1 MPRPCKRPP
10 AIALASL
17 LPCLILLLGACGG
30 TAAPPPAATTAAT
43 AAPPAAATATTAPA
57 PATAV
62 RGATTTATRAA
73 ATTSMRASTATSTR
87 AAGATPSTNAA
98 APARQS
104 RIIDRTAGF
113 PRRIQAVNGVVEVKA
128 KPRRIHTL
136 SVGYDEITFRLVEP
150 GRIAAIGQ
158 STADPNLSNVA
169 DLAAGVP
176 RRVGR
181 NAEQVLAAEP
191 DLVVA
196 SPFADKDLLRQLGDA
211 GITVAV
217 VDLSSAVDGN
227 AENIRLLAYL
237 YGEEERGEALVAEV
251 EGQLAR
257 IDAAVARASGGPH
270 PRVLFLQNNAYVSGT
285 GSTGDGIIARAGGIN
300 VAAEAGIAGTKQIS
314 LESVIAMRPDL
325 IVLSGTPESNP
336 QGFAQ
341 VMANPALAD
350 VPAVKNGRVA
360 GIKGTYLS
368 TLSHWN
374 VRGIEELVDILY
386 PGTR

>member
-1 MPRPCKRPP
+1 MMRSSCAPLT
-10 AIALASL
+10 LAVLCCLAVL
-17 LPCLILLLGACGG
+17 LAACGAVG
-30 TAAPPPAATTAAT
+30 TPTTAAPTTIPATVPAAATTAANPAAT
-43 AAPPAAATATTAPA
+43 VSAPPVASATRGA
-57 PATAV
+57 PATTTRA
-62 RGATTTATRAA
+62 ATVTAGTPATATRAA
-73 ATTSMRASTATSTR
+73 SPTRATAT
-87 AAGATPSTNAA
+87 
-98 APARQS
+98 PARQS

-113 PRRIQAVNGVVEVKA
+113 PRRIQAVNGIVEIKA
-128 KPRRIHTL
+128 KPQRIHTL

-150 GRIAAIGQ
+150 GRVAAVGQ

-176 RRVGR
+176 RKVGR

-196 SPFADKDLLRQLGDA
+196 SPFADKDLLRQLTDA
-211 GITVAV
+211 GITLAV

-237 YGEEERGEALVAEV
+237 YGEEARGEALVAEV

-257 IDAAVARASGGPH
+257 IDAAVARGGATR
-270 PRVLFLQNNAYVSGT
+270 PRVLFLQNNAYVAGA
-285 GSTGDGIIARAGGIN
+285 GSTGDQMIARAGGVN

-314 LESVIAMRPDL
+314 LESIIAMRPDY
-325 IVLSGTPESNP
+325 IILSGSPETNP

-341 VMANPALAD
+341 VAGNPALAD
-350 VPAVKNGRVA
+350 LPAVRNGRVA

-374 VRGIEELVDILY
+374 IRGIEALVDILY
-386 PGTR
+386 PGAR

>member
-1 MPRPCKRPP
+1 MPRPCARPQ
-10 AIALASL
+10 AIARASL
-17 LPCLILLLGACGG
+17 LCCLTLLLGACGG

-43 AAPPAAATATTAPA
+43 AAPPPAATATAAPA
-57 PATAV
+57 AATVV
-62 RGATTTATRAA
+62 RGTTTTATRAA
-73 ATTSMRASTATSTR
+73 PATSTRAATATSTR
-87 AAGATPSTNAA
+87 AVAAPATVAA
-98 APARQS
+98 PPARQS

-113 PRRIQAVNGVVEVKA
+113 PRRIQAVNGIIEVKA

-181 NAEQVLAAEP
+181 DAEQVLAAEP

-196 SPFADKDLLRQLGDA
+196 SPFADKDLLRQVQDA

-251 EGQLAR
+251 EGRLAR
-257 IDAAVARASGGPH
+257 IDAAVARPAGGPR
-270 PRVLFLQNNAYVSGT
+270 PRVLFLQNNAYVSGAS
-285 GSTGDGIIARAGGIN
+285 STGDGIIARAGGIN
-300 VAAEAGIAGTKQIS
+300 VATEAGIAGTKQIS
-314 LESVIAMRPDL
+314 LESIIAMRPDL
-325 IVLSGTPESNP
+325 IILSGTPESNP

-341 VMANPALAD
+341 VTANPALAD
-350 VPAVKNGRVA
+350 VPAVKHGRVA
-360 GIKGTYLS
+360 GIRGTYLS